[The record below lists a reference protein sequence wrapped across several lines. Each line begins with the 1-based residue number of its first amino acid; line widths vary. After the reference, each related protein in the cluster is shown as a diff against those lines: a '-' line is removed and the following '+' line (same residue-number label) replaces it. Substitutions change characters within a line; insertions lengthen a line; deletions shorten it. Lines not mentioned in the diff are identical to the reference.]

1 MILIKNAKIVSE
13 GEIFSGEI
21 LIKNEKIE
29 SIWRGKAPDIVDKHK
44 VIDLSGKYILPG
56 IIDDQVHFRDPG
68 LSQKADLH
76 TESIAAA
83 AGGVTSFLE
92 MPNTNPQTTTQAAL
106 IDKLALGAK
115 KSVVNYGFY
124 FGATNENS
132 KEIINVDTSL
142 TCGIK
147 VFMGAST
154 GNMLVDNEKILAQ
167 IFKESPLLIATH
179 CEDETTIR
187 NNMAKYKTKYGEDM
201 PIKYHPEIR
210 SRKACTLSSKLAI
223 ELAKEYNSDLHV
235 LHLSTA
241 DETKFF
247 TNEVPLENKKITA
260 EVCVHHLWFNNSDY
274 EKKGTLIKWNP
285 AIKTENDRKTL
296 FEAMLDDRLDII
308 ATDHAPHTIQEK
320 QNNYW
325 SAPSGAPMV
334 QHSLQVMLEFYQQG
348 EISLTKIVQKMA
360 HNPAIRFKI
369 KKRGFIKEG
378 YYADFT
384 IIDINNSETVNK
396 ENILYKC
403 GWSPLEGTK
412 FSSSIFMT
420 IVNGHIVY
428 QNKQVDTQYRGKMLK
443 YNRKN

>member
-21 LIKNEKIE
+21 LVKNEKID
-29 SIWRGKAPDIVDKHK
+29 SIWRGKAPEIVEKHET
-44 VIDLSGKYILPG
+44 IDLNGKYLLPG

-92 MPNTNPQTTTQAAL
+92 MPNTKPQTTTQAAL
-106 IDKLALGAK
+106 IDKLALAAK

-124 FGATNENS
+124 FGATNENI
-132 KEIINVDTSL
+132 KEIINIDTSL

-179 CEDETTIR
+179 CEDETTIK
-187 NNMAKYKTKYGEDM
+187 NNLAKYKTKYGEDM

-285 AIKTENDRKTL
+285 AIKTENDRKML
-296 FEAMLDDRLDII
+296 FEAMLNDRLDII

-334 QHSLQVMLEFYQQG
+334 QHSLQVMLEFYHRG
-348 EISLTKIVQKMA
+348 EISLPKIVEKMA

-369 KKRGFIKEG
+369 KNRGFIKEG
-378 YYADFT
+378 YFADFT
-384 IIDINNSETVNK
+384 IVDLNK
-396 ENILYKC
+396 PEVVSSENILYKC
-403 GWSPLEGTK
+403 GWSPLEGTQ

-428 QNKQVDTQYRGKMLK
+428 QNNQVDTQYRGKMLK

>member
-13 GEIFSGEI
+13 GEIFLGEI
-21 LIKNEKIE
+21 LVKNEKID
-29 SIWRGKAPDIVDKHK
+29 SIWRGKAPDIVEKHK
-44 VIDLSGKYILPG
+44 TIDLNGKYLLPG

-92 MPNTNPQTTTQAAL
+92 MPNTKPQTTTQAAL

-124 FGATNENS
+124 FGATNENI
-132 KEIINVDTSL
+132 KEIINIDTSL

-187 NNMAKYKTKYGEDM
+187 NNMAKYKEQYGEDM

-210 SRKACTLSSKLAI
+210 SRKACSLSSKLAI

-241 DETKFF
+241 DETQFF

-285 AIKTENDRKTL
+285 AIKTENDRKML
-296 FEAMLDDRLDII
+296 FEAMLNDRLDII

-334 QHSLQVMLEFYQQG
+334 QHSLQVMLEFYHRG
-348 EISLTKIVQKMA
+348 EISLPKIVEKMA

-378 YYADFT
+378 YFADFT
-384 IIDINNSETVNK
+384 IVDLNK
-396 ENILYKC
+396 PEVVSSENILYKC
-403 GWSPLEGTK
+403 GWSPLEGTQ

-428 QNKQVDTQYRGKMLK
+428 QNNQVDTQYRGKMLK